1 MALTASA
8 LHALAQGSDGDA
20 WRAIIEQAMEIA
32 KKPLAAGNAPR
43 EVVKRDREIGELDL
57 FLSTS
62 GWDLWQVFSSS
73 VERTSD
79 RLLRWWAEPFSAK
92 AVLILDGLS
101 LRELP
106 WLLQG
111 AQLH

>member
-1 MALTASA
+1 M
-8 LHALAQGSDGDA
+8 D
-20 WRAIIEQAMEIA
+20 
-32 KKPLAAGNAPR
+32 N
-43 EVVKRDREIGELDL
+43 
-57 FLSTS
+57 FLSAS
-62 GWDLWQVFSSS
+62 GWDLWNSFGDS

-79 RLLRWWAEPFSAK
+79 RLARWWVEPFSAK

-111 AQLH
+111 AKERGFTIKAHAMYLYVECVQPNCTHREKSSAVVALNARAD